1 MEKATARMMR
11 EIDCILNHNTH
22 SAWLYGSV
30 VLDDFQL
37 GWSDIDFVYLTE
49 SPITERQARELLM
62 LRQVLAEAE
71 PENPYY
77 RLFEGVMVDYNGY
90 FSGSFERLIYWGTSG
105 QRITDRYSPDVFSR
119 YELAHYGR
127 RLLGTAD
134 KSIFV
139 SPERSELI
147 AAVRKHYDAIR
158 RYVTSTDESLYSCG
172 WLLDISRCIYT
183 LRYNEVISK
192 THAGFWALEKHI
204 FADESPLR
212 RTLDIRRDPLA
223 YKDRDDVRQWLATLA
238 PVVQQYADVLEREL
252 DVLSVF

>member
-1 MEKATARMMR
+1 MEKAIARMMR
-11 EIDCILNHNTH
+11 EIDRILNHNTH
-22 SAWLYGSV
+22 SAWLYGSI

-37 GWSDIDFVYLTE
+37 GWSDIDFVFLSQ
-49 SPITERQARELLM
+49 SPITESQTRELLM

-77 RLFEGVMVDYNGY
+77 RLFEGVIVDYNGC
-90 FSGSFERLIYWGTSG
+90 FSGSFERLVYWGTSG
-105 QRITDRYSPDVFSR
+105 QRITDNCSPDVFSR

-127 RLLGTAD
+127 RIWGTAD
-134 KSIFV
+134 RSIFI

-158 RYVTSTDESLYSCG
+158 RYVTSTDKSLYSCG

-183 LRYNEVISK
+183 LRHNDVISK
-192 THAGFWALEKHI
+192 TRAGCWALEEHI
-204 FADESPLR
+204 FTDEYPLR
-212 RTLDIRRDPLA
+212 RTLDIRRAPLA

-252 DVLSVF
+252 DFFFAF